1 MSAQDTIKLT
11 LEPNLEMVF
20 AQIKSPDWLARIGSV
35 YNTDLESQPLEV
47 HQIYALYSESRELET
62 SQPQVSLQLCELARE
77 RSQHLGYTAGLAW
90 YWRETGSIHQTLGSL
105 HTAKEYLQRAIE
117 EFTTLGIRVGIASS
131 LNILGHITAINGRL
145 EESISLYREYVQVSR
160 ELGRRESE
168 AIGLANIAETHL
180 DLGQPWQA
188 LEVLL
193 ESKRVLEELQ
203 FNPAASAW
211 TLGLIGRAYR
221 DLGDHKRALRC
232 LIETQDLN
240 RASNDL
246 HCETGTLAQI
256 AEIHKSNGDLEAAS
270 EALNRALRLNATHGD
285 QSQRAHLLNAQAEL
299 QRLGNDHLNAT
310 QSIAQAIEIAL
321 ENNNRVA
328 EINALIELAALEP
341 EREITHLK
349 RALEISQEITTL
361 QHSAKIHGILCDK
374 YQKAGRH
381 ALALEHLQAQ
391 QKIEQHLQRSE
402 TEHRIRNL
410 SIQFEINEAE
420 RETQHERQRNRALEA
435 ANHENMRLLET
446 LRVQTGQLERLANED
461 ALTSLANRRTLE
473 HLLPR
478 EIERARRYAHP
489 ISVAFADIDHFKMVN
504 DRFGHA
510 IGDLVLKRI
519 AQIFLEQCRTM
530 DVIARFGGE
539 EFVLVLPETSL
550 EAAVVVC
557 ERIRNQIQM
566 HDWSS
571 IRAGLEI
578 TMSFGMNADISLD
591 ANGMLD
597 AADTQLYSAKQR
609 GRNRV
614 IWQLA
619 GNLTPEI

>member
-1 MSAQDTIKLT
+1 MQIT
-11 LEPNLEMVF
+11 LEAHLERVF
-20 AQIKSPDWLARIGSV
+20 APIKSPDWLERVGSL
-35 YNTDLESQPLEV
+35 YQTDLQAQTLEIQ
-47 HQIYALYSESRELET
+47 QIYALYSESRELET
-62 SQPQVSLQLCELARE
+62 SQPQLALQLCELGHT
-77 RSQHLGYTAGLAW
+77 RSQHLEYSAGIAW
-90 YWRETGSIHQTLGSL
+90 YWREAGSIHQTLGTL
-105 HTAKEYLQRAIE
+105 QIAEEYLQRAIE
-117 EFTTLGIRVGIASS
+117 EFTILGIRVGIASS

-180 DLGQPWQA
+180 DLGQSWQA

-203 FNPAASAW
+203 FNPSASAW

-221 DLGDHKRALRC
+221 DLGDAQSALTC
-232 LIETQDLN
+232 LLETRNLN
-240 RASNDL
+240 RTSNDF

-256 AEIHKSNGDLEAAS
+256 AEIHKSNANLELAKAALNEAMRLNTDHGDL
-270 EALNRALRLNATHGD
+270 
-285 QSQRAHLLNAQAEL
+285 SQRAHLLIAQAEL
-299 QRLGNDHLNAT
+299 QRLENQQEAAHHSVTRAL
-310 QSIAQAIEIAL
+310 EIAL
-321 ENNNRVA
+321 ENNNRIA

-341 EREITHLK
+341 EREITHLN
-349 RALEISQEITTL
+349 RALEISQEINTT
-361 QHSAKIHGILCDK
+361 QHSAKIHGILCEK
-374 YQKAGRH
+374 YQQSGRH
-381 ALALEHLQAQ
+381 SLALEHLQAQ
-391 QKIEQHLQRSE
+391 RKIEQLLQSSE
-402 TEHRIRNL
+402 TKHRIRNL

-420 RETQHERQRNRALEA
+420 RETQHERQRNQTLQIANLE
-435 ANHENMRLLET
+435 NTRLLET
-446 LRVQTGQLERLANED
+446 LRLQAEQLERLASED
-461 ALTSLANRRTLE
+461 ALTGLANRRTLE

-489 ISVAFADIDHFKMVN
+489 ISVAFADIDHFKLVN

-519 AQIFLEQCRTM
+519 AHIFLEQCRTM

-550 EAAVVVC
+550 EDAIVVC
-557 ERIRNQIQM
+557 ERIRNQIQT

-578 TMSFGMNADISLD
+578 TMSFGMNADTSLD

-597 AADTQLYSAKQR
+597 AADTQLYSAKQH
-609 GRNRV
+609 GRNR
-614 IWQLA
+614 ITWQLA
-619 GNLTPEI
+619 

>member
-1 MSAQDTIKLT
+1 MLAQDTMRIT

-20 AQIKSPDWLARIGSV
+20 AQIESPDWLERVGSL
-35 YNTDLESQPLEV
+35 YQTDLQSQPLEIQ
-47 HQIYALYSESRELET
+47 QIYALYSECRDLET
-62 SQPQVSLQLCELARE
+62 SQPQVALQLCELART
-77 RSQHLGYTAGLAW
+77 RTQHLEYAAGLAW
-90 YWRETGSIHQTLGSL
+90 YWREAGSIHQTLGTL
-105 HTAKEYLQRAIE
+105 QLAEEYLQRAIQ
-117 EFTTLGIRVGIASS
+117 EFTALGIRVGIASS
-131 LNILGHITAINGRL
+131 LNILGHVTAINGRL

-221 DLGDHKRALRC
+221 DLGDAQSALACLLETRAL
-232 LIETQDLN
+232 N
-240 RASNDL
+240 KASNDL
-246 HCETGTLAQI
+246 HCETGTLTLI
-256 AEIHKSNGDLEAAS
+256 TEIHKSNGDLEAANTALN
-270 EALNRALRLNATHGD
+270 EALHLNVDHGD
-285 QSQRAHLLNAQAEL
+285 LSQRALLLTARAEL
-299 QRLGNDHLNAT
+299 QRLGNDHLNAKQSVT
-310 QSIAQAIEIAL
+310 QALEIAL
-321 ENNNRVA
+321 GNNNRIA

-349 RALEISQEITTL
+349 RALEISQEINTP
-361 QHSAKIHGILCDK
+361 QHSAKIHGILCDR
-374 YQKAGRH
+374 YQQSGRH
-381 ALALEHLQAQ
+381 SLALEHLQAQ
-391 QKIEQHLQRSE
+391 RKIERNLQRAE

-420 RETQHERQRNRALEA
+420 RETQHERQRNQALEI
-435 ANHENMRLLET
+435 ANLENTRLLGT
-446 LRVQTGQLERLANED
+446 LRIQTEQLERLAAED
-461 ALTSLANRRTLE
+461 ALTGLANRRTLE

-478 EIERARRYAHP
+478 EIERARRYSHP
-489 ISVAFADIDHFKMVN
+489 ISVAFADIDHFKLVN

-550 EAAVVVC
+550 EDAIVVC
-557 ERIRNQIQM
+557 ERIRNQIQT

-571 IRAGLEI
+571 IRPGLEI
-578 TMSFGMNADISLD
+578 TMSFGMNADTSLD

-614 IWQLA
+614 TWQLA
-619 GNLTPEI
+619 